1 MDDLIHSIR
10 SAAMALDD
18 APRDFS
24 ALDMS
29 ALIKDL
35 ADKYFV
41 LLGEATHGTQ
51 EFYQARVDITKRLI
65 IDHGITAIAIEGDW
79 PSAARVNRYVR
90 GQGVD
95 ANANEALADFTRFPL
110 WMWRNTIILDFV
122 IWLRHHN
129 EGLPLAQ
136 QVGFYGLDMY
146 SMYESVAAVLEYLD
160 RVDPDAAAD
169 ARAAYA
175 CLDRLGSERH
185 YGYGVS
191 LGKRASCE
199 EEVVRQLMSLR
210 EAGLMYVREGNVL
223 AEDDQF
229 EAEQNACLIQSAES
243 YYRQMFDRRVNTWN
257 LRDSHMLDT
266 LDHLHRHLTRRLQ
279 RPAKIVVWAHNSH
292 VGDARATYM
301 GQRSQHTVG
310 QLARERYG
318 SDACALVGFTTYT
331 GTVTAASE
339 WDGPAERKRVR
350 PALADSFETIFHRT
364 GVPRFYLPL
373 TGEIGQMLRRPRLQ
387 RAIGVLYLPQ
397 SERASHYFEC
407 RLSDQFDA
415 IVHID
420 QTHALEPLD
429 PTSEWVAGEQA
440 TYPFNL

>member
-1 MDDLIHSIR
+1 MTPHDDDLIHSIR

-175 CLDRLGSERH
+175 CL
-185 YGYGVS
+185 
-191 LGKRASCE
+191 
-199 EEVVRQLMSLR
+199 
-210 EAGLMYVREGNVL
+210 
-223 AEDDQF
+223 
-229 EAEQNACLIQSAES
+229 
-243 YYRQMFDRRVNTWN
+243 
-257 LRDSHMLDT
+257 
-266 LDHLHRHLTRRLQ
+266 
-279 RPAKIVVWAHNSH
+279 
-292 VGDARATYM
+292 
-301 GQRSQHTVG
+301 
-310 QLARERYG
+310 
-318 SDACALVGFTTYT
+318 
-331 GTVTAASE
+331 
-339 WDGPAERKRVR
+339 
-350 PALADSFETIFHRT
+350 
-364 GVPRFYLPL
+364 
-373 TGEIGQMLRRPRLQ
+373 
-387 RAIGVLYLPQ
+387 
-397 SERASHYFEC
+397 
-407 RLSDQFDA
+407 
-415 IVHID
+415 
-420 QTHALEPLD
+420 
-429 PTSEWVAGEQA
+429 
-440 TYPFNL
+440 